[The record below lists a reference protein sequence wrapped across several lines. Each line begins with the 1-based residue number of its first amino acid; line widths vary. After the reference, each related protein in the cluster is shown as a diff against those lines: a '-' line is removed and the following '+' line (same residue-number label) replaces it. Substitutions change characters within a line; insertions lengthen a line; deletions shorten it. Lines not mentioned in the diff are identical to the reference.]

1 MRTTVEIVRK
11 KPGQKTFE
19 ALPKRWVVER
29 TLAWLTAHR
38 RLAHDYER
46 HPATSALFIH
56 WAMIRTMV
64 RRLVRGNPVPRWQPR
79 DTTER

>member
-1 MRTTVEIVRK
+1 
-11 KPGQKTFE
+11 
-19 ALPKRWVVER
+19 
-29 TLAWLTAHR
+29 
-38 RLAHDYER
+38 
-46 HPATSALFIH
+46 FIH